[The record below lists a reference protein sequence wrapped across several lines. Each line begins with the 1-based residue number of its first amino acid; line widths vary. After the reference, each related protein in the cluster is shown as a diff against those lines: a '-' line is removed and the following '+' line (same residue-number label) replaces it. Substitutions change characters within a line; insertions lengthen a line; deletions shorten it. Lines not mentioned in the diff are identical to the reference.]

1 MAIEE
6 DKIKDLIEAYEG
18 YQEDCASVYSAV
30 ARGREALYKA
40 VIADL
45 KKLLPRKTLADLDI
59 DDYGELTGIVV
70 EYGGERGVI
79 LSGNAVM
86 VTVFTFADRWINW
99 VAPSFVYP
107 EGGERV
113 WDENGV
119 LLS

>member
-18 YQEDCASVYSAV
+18 YQEDCASVHSAV
-30 ARGREALYKA
+30 ARGREALYKT

-70 EYGGERGVI
+70 EYGGRRGV
-79 LSGNAVM
+79 LLGGSAEL
-86 VTVFTFADRWINW
+86 VTVFTLTDSFINW
-99 VAPSFVYP
+99 CEPELVYLLD
-107 EGGERV
+107 EDRI
-113 WDENGV
+113 WDETGII
-119 LLS
+119 L

>member
-18 YQEDCASVYSAV
+18 YQEDCASVHSAV
-30 ARGREALYKA
+30 ARGREALYKT

-45 KKLLPRKTLADLDI
+45 KKLLPRKTLADLNI

-70 EYGGERGVI
+70 EYGGRRGI
-79 LSGNAVM
+79 LLGGSAEL
-86 VTVFTFADRWINW
+86 VTVFTLTDRFMNW
-99 VAPSFVYP
+99 SDPKFVFP
-107 EGGERV
+107 EDGERV

-119 LLS
+119 LLF

>member
-6 DKIKDLIEAYEG
+6 SKISDLIASYEKYAKECQRKLNVVDNSRAGLYRTIIKDLEA
-18 YQEDCASVYSAV
+18 
-30 ARGREALYKA
+30 
-40 VIADL
+40 
-45 KKLLPRKTLADLDI
+45 LLPRKTLADLGVA
-59 DDYGELTGIVV
+59 DYGELTGTVV
-70 EYGGERGVI
+70 EYQGERGVI

-86 VTVFTFADRWINW
+86 VTVFTFADRWISW